1 MLRET
6 LLQIFEETWPMILI
20 FCAVVVT
27 LRIAYVIKNKT
38 QIVIYNEILTLGF
51 IIYILCLFYVVTF
64 QDVSWSSSNF
74 IPFKEMFRY
83 QFGSK
88 MFFRNVVGNML
99 MFMPYG
105 FFASYFL
112 KSKKPYLI
120 LFLSTIISILIET
133 VQLVIGRVFDVDDIL
148 LNIVGGLFGYIIY
161 RLIVRIE
168 KHLPSFL
175 KNMLFYN
182 IIIIGLVI
190 GIILYLSKIINV
202 GV

>member
-6 LLQIFEETWPMILI
+6 LLEIFEETWPMILI

-27 LRIAYVIKNKT
+27 LRIAYIIKNKT

-105 FFASYFL
+105 FFAAYFL
-112 KSKKPYLI
+112 KLKKPYLI
-120 LFLSTIISILIET
+120 LFLSTIISVLIET

-161 RLIVRIE
+161 RLFVRIE

-175 KNMLFYN
+175 KNTMFYN